1 MSTHFFL
8 FFLTG
13 LISAHRNIHGN
24 QPARYAGLHRDH
36 NPTTTS
42 YSSRSHSTRPPG
54 NKKWVRPGI
63 QTGEQCRAST
73 THNPSTLTQR
83 SQESHH
89 RPQGKGTGKTE
100 LGKHPL
106 RQGASATTSGVAVS
120 KTSKSKERE
129 HCSSVHESSNI
140 VNNRITNAVPATN
153 RKLVKSKT
161 LHDEKALGV
170 KPSPAIKPSDSGTKP
185 KPATKLLD
193 PSVKT
198 GSDRKAFNTVIKPTS
213 GSNVLDPGIKL
224 RKETKVNRNLPSKD
238 TKTLVSDPGIKDKM
252 DTRISDPNTGL
263 RSDLKAS
270 ETNSKMIK
278 DLKTLG
284 CDIERVQETKNVDP
298 NIGQKEKT
306 IAPDPDLAN
315 DNKTSDTSIPPK
327 KGKKTLAL
335 GNELKEIKP
344 VSVSDNTS
352 FKEHIPQ
359 ENPKSTPQDSSSK
372 HSAAPAEEEHHT
384 SSSGTSQTNSKTL
397 PQTSTPHSSINPLQA
412 NSALKDLSQKGSIDI
427 SSQSNMGVE
436 KMIPASV
443 KVPGTSSTEKELVI
457 NEHSGVSDPR
467 ETGDVLAS
475 TEESTS
481 KKSNSFSI
489 KKGSVQN
496 PQTLFVSDKS
506 TSGMRK
512 VLAVQERK
520 PQVSEP
526 QSGEIPSHNITPP
539 ENKQAKPSG
548 TRTVLLP
555 ADLSSKSGT
564 LSSKGNVLG
573 SNSKTGSN
581 QGKQSSVG
589 KVIPPAPASVS
600 SKQMSC
606 SNVNDDLVRKLP
618 PGDGKRK
625 APQLGKSLGPKNDQ
639 PGSTTSKASQQGN
652 SLDPARVD
660 VPSEEKLK
668 SKVMGKYAVVT
679 TSKTKPS
686 LTSKTRVLST
696 TDADTSGRKETKD
709 NTEDALTGT
718 CKHPGTKSKTKGI
731 SDSKLSTKDIV
742 QTESDLS
749 GKSVSEKPN
758 LSQIIPP
765 TGESKITP
773 SIPEKASGKND
784 VKKVL
789 VGDHGKSIQSTLT
802 TVSPITQKTAGVT
815 KSANRTVLAQ
825 SDPSGFQQNVHPM
838 KKLVPSR
845 YVWVAKKQSALD
857 LPPRSA
863 LSKRNVKKLV
873 IATQRDISVSSHSG
887 PLPRSE
893 SSKGNPAKAVIEKLN
908 VGQSIRS
915 ETLVRS
921 VSSKSYVKKVVSLRQ
936 HDIGES
942 SQYVP
947 PNRSQLSKS
956 SPERAV
962 SMSRDAAVFS
972 HCGSLDDSFSEEIS
986 LQSAARAFLEK
997 VAFQMVQDDS
1007 PGRNM
1012 ELVQREE
1019 EDVSHSDSQ
1028 QHEEDM
1034 QRAAKAFLAGIND
1047 SYSSKSDGE
1056 LQSAARVFLQKQL
1069 FKPEKIV
1076 KTKYSWK
1083 KITETKSQQHVP
1095 PASPGSSMNMQ
1106 LTIPR
1111 TFSKSSQSRQVV
1123 TSRFKIRKVPS
1134 LVNNTTY
1141 NSMSLSRPPTSG
1153 QKMAKV
1159 IASKYKLRKVYTQS
1173 TATTKSSTSSKYR
1186 YRRSAPKSPTIF
1198 KPTVHPLLSI
1208 NAHKRNM
1215 VKHNLSQTVVRTKYK
1230 IVKNPSLVEGDNPL
1244 YKASSRLPSR
1254 SKLKWVNKNSPQ
1266 KVPQPLMSR
1275 RKVEPKSHTWN
1286 TRFSLKRP
1294 KGN

>member
-1 MSTHFFL
+1 M
-8 FFLTG
+8 
-13 LISAHRNIHGN
+13 
-24 QPARYAGLHRDH
+24 
-36 NPTTTS
+36 
-42 YSSRSHSTRPPG
+42 
-54 NKKWVRPGI
+54 
-63 QTGEQCRAST
+63 
-73 THNPSTLTQR
+73 
-83 SQESHH
+83 
-89 RPQGKGTGKTE
+89 
-100 LGKHPL
+100 
-106 RQGASATTSGVAVS
+106 
-120 KTSKSKERE
+120 
-129 HCSSVHESSNI
+129 
-140 VNNRITNAVPATN
+140 NNRITNAVPATN

-185 KPATKLLD
+185 KPATKLPD

-198 GSDRKAFNTVIKPTS
+198 GNDRKAFNTVIKPTS
-213 GSNVLDPGIKL
+213 GGNVLDPGIKL
-224 RKETKVNRNLPSKD
+224 RKETKVKDSRNMLSKD
-238 TKTLVSDPGIKDKM
+238 TKTLVSEPGNTDEKN
-252 DTRISDPNTGL
+252 TRTSAHNAGL
-263 RSDLKAS
+263 RSDPKAL
-270 ETNSKMIK
+270 ETKSKSVK
-278 DLKTLG
+278 DLKTLD
-284 CDIERVQETKNVDP
+284 CDIEHAQETKNLDP
-298 NIGQKEKT
+298 NIAQKEET
-306 IAPDPDLAN
+306 SSSDPGFKLAN
-315 DNKTSDTSIPPK
+315 DTYKALDPSIPQT
-327 KGKKTLAL
+327 KGKKTLAPGSKL
-335 GNELKEIKP
+335 REINP
-344 VSVSDNTS
+344 VSVGDDTS

-359 ENPKSTPQDSSSK
+359 EDLKSTPQDPLSSK
-372 HSAAPAEEEHHT
+372 HSVSPAEKENPT
-384 SSSGTSQTNSKTL
+384 SSSGTLETNSKTL
-397 PQTSTPHSSINPLQA
+397 PQTSTPHSSVNTLQA
-412 NSALKDLSQKGSIDI
+412 NSALKDLSQKESIDI
-427 SSQSNMGVE
+427 SSQSIKGVE

-443 KVPGTSSTEKELVI
+443 IVPGTSSKENELVI
-457 NEHSGVSDPR
+457 NEQSGVNDPR

-475 TEESTS
+475 TEGSTT

-489 KKGSVQN
+489 KEDSVQN
-496 PQTLFVSDKS
+496 PQMLFVSDKS

-512 VLAVQERK
+512 VLAVHERK
-520 PQVSEP
+520 PKVSEP
-526 QSGEIPSHNITPP
+526 QSGVIESVILSHDITPP
-539 ENKQAKPSG
+539 EIKQVKPSG

-564 LSSKGNVLG
+564 LSSKYNVLG

-581 QGKQSSVG
+581 QGKQNSAR
-589 KVIPPAPASVS
+589 KVIPPASVS
-600 SKQMSC
+600 LKQTSC
-606 SNVNDDLVRKLP
+606 SSVDDDLVQKLP
-618 PGDGKRK
+618 QGAGKSK
-625 APQLGKSLGPKNDQ
+625 PPQLGKSLGPKIDQ

-668 SKVMGKYAVVT
+668 SKDMGKCTVVT

-696 TDADTSGRKETKD
+696 TDADTSGRKGTKD
-709 NTEDALTGT
+709 NTEDALPRTSI
-718 CKHPGTKSKTKGI
+718 HASKLKAKVI
-731 SDSKLSTKDIV
+731 SDSKLSTKDTV
-742 QTESDLS
+742 QTKSDLS
-749 GKSVSEKPN
+749 ENGVSEKPN
-758 LSQIIPP
+758 LSPIRPP
-765 TGESKITP
+765 TGQSKITP
-773 SIPEKASGKND
+773 SIPEKALGKND

-789 VGDHGKSIQSTLT
+789 GGEPGKIIPSTIS
-802 TVSPITQKTAGVT
+802 TVSPITQKIAGVT

-845 YVWVAKKQSALD
+845 YVWVAKKKSALD

-863 LSKRNVKKLV
+863 LSKRNVKNLV
-873 IATQRDISVSSHSG
+873 IATQRDISVSSHPG
-887 PLPRSE
+887 PSPKSE
-893 SSKGNPAKAVIEKLN
+893 SSKGNPAKAVSAKVN
-908 VGQSIRS
+908 GGQSRHC
-915 ETLVRS
+915 EPLVRS
-921 VSSKSYVKKVVSLRQ
+921 VSSKSNVKKVVSLRQ

-942 SQYVP
+942 SHYVP
-947 PNRSQLSKS
+947 PNRSQLSKR
-956 SPERAV
+956 SPESTV
-962 SMSRDAAVFS
+962 SVSQDSGEFS
-972 HCGSLDDSFSEEIS
+972 HTGSLDDSFTEEKS

-1083 KITETKSQQHVP
+1083 KITDTKSRQNVP
-1095 PASPGSSMNMQ
+1095 PASPGSSSMNMQ
-1106 LTIPR
+1106 LKNPR

-1173 TATTKSSTSSKYR
+1173 SGTTKSSTSSKYR

-1208 NAHKRNM
+1208 SAQKRNM

-1230 IVKNPSLVEGDNPL
+1230 IVKNSSLVEGENPL
-1244 YKASSRLPSR
+1244 YKTSSRLPSR

-1266 KVPQPLMSR
+1266 KVAQPSLSR